1 MHNFDPFRRATR
13 RERYK
18 NNFLAV
24 FILGGFLAGGL
35 VAWQSHSQNP
45 ESWIVGGMV
54 IGMIVAFVVALIRGE
69 TF

>member
-1 MHNFDPFRRATR
+1 MTEFDPFRRATR
-13 RERYK
+13 KEWHK
-18 NNFLAV
+18 NNFFAA
-24 FILGGFLAGGL
+24 FILAGFLAGGL
-35 VAWQSHSQNP
+35 VAWQSHSHNP

>member
-1 MHNFDPFRRATR
+1 MPNFDPFRGATK

-18 NNFLAV
+18 NNFLAL
-24 FILGGFLAGGL
+24 FILLGFLAGGL
-35 VAWQSHSQNP
+35 IAWQSHSQNP

-54 IGMIVAFVVALIRGE
+54 TGMILAFIIALIRGE